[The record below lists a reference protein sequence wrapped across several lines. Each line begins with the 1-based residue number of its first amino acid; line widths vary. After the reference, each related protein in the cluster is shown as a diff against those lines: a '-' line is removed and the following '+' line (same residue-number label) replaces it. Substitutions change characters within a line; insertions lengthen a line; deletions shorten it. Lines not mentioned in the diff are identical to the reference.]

1 MTTSIE
7 EILTLEQLDLNLFR
21 SQHHCENFRHTLF
34 GGQVLGQALK
44 AAYLTQENAL
54 PHSLHAYF
62 LRAGNSE
69 TPVIYDVEK
78 VRDGR
83 SIASRRVLA
92 RQMGRPIYNMSA
104 SFHRPEEG
112 YHHQVGF
119 PANIPDPE
127 ILIAKRKA
135 QGDIMDNNR
144 HLKSLTLFDFI
155 PVENSIFSKEKIE
168 PAKAYFWLKAANPL
182 EEEQIVHHC
191 ALAFASDFGLLATS
205 MLPHSGTLFDDDIIA
220 ASIDHAMWF
229 HKDKF
234 RADEW
239 MLCATY
245 SPWAGKARGFAQAH
259 IFERGGELIASTT
272 QEGLIR
278 PTSVY
283 TE

>member
-1 MTTSIE
+1 MTPSIE

-44 AAYLTQENAL
+44 AAYLTQETAL

-62 LRAGNSE
+62 LRAGTSE

-83 SIASRRVLA
+83 SISSRRVLA
-92 RQMGRPIYNMSA
+92 RQTGRPIYNMSA
-104 SFHRPEEG
+104 SFHIPEEG
-112 YHHQVGF
+112 FHHQVEF
-119 PANIPDPE
+119 PANVPDPE
-127 ILIAKRKA
+127 TLIEQRKA
-135 QGDIMDNNR
+135 AGAENNTNR
-144 HLKSLTLFDFI
+144 HVKSLTLFDFV
-155 PVENSIFSKEKIE
+155 PVENTIFSKEKVS
-168 PAKAYFWLKAANPL
+168 PAKAYFWLKAAQPL
-182 EEEQIVHHC
+182 EQEQIVHHC

-205 MLPHSGTLFDDDIIA
+205 MLPHEATLFDGNIIA

-229 HKDKF
+229 HKDNF

-239 MLCATY
+239 MLCASY

-259 IFERGGELIASTT
+259 IFERSGELIASTT

-283 TE
+283 T